1 MAFTILAGLCGGVF
15 PVGVFVESIFGI
27 DARAESV
34 DADAVGGASACG
46 FDGSA
51 GTVESVES
59 GAGDAAAITV
69 PSGLTKT
76 FRTGAVFETI
86 GEAAGL
92 AEAGE
97 ISGATDFS
105 PEP

>member
-1 MAFTILAGLCGGVF
+1 VAFTVLAGLCGGVF

-27 DARAESV
+27 DARVESV

-51 GTVESVES
+51 GTVES
-59 GAGDAAAITV
+59 GADDTAAISV

-76 FRTGAVFETI
+76 FRTGAVFEAI

-92 AEAGE
+92 ADAGG
-97 ISGATDFS
+97 ISGAADFS